1 MWLQREVS
9 MIDVVANSMVLRSG
23 RGDSLRYQPW
33 MQQPWMQQPIPE
45 LPPEHAPEIT
55 PPERG
60 PDITPQEPPEIT
72 PDVTPDT
79 PPEVTPIAASASAS
93 ASGFTWR
100 RIRHGE
106 PSCY

>member
-1 MWLQREVS
+1 

-33 MQQPWMQQPIPE
+33 MQQPAPE

-79 PPEVTPIAASASAS
+79 PPEVIPVR

-106 PSCY
+106 PQC